1 MLSLLLLV
9 VITAFLSRM
18 YHKQVH
24 QLADGWFAQGE
35 RDMQA
40 GNVPGALTDY
50 RNALVYNPSNT
61 RFQFSL
67 ATALAAAGRGNEARA
82 YLLNLLSESPGRG
95 EVNLEL
101 ARVAAQNNQTADAVR
116 YYQGAI
122 YGEWD
127 ADPIATRWQIRKELC
142 EFLLDHG
149 FVKQATPEVIALEEN
164 TPPNDVQRLKIVG
177 QLLLRTQQWTRAQEL
192 YRDLLSTDRY
202 DEEALAGAAKT
213 AFELGQ
219 YSDALQYFNRLP
231 REAVTPRISQALTT
245 CRGACSAVDP
255 FVAGLSAKNKAL
267 RATDALTLAQT
278 RLQNCAR
285 QNGESLLETPPR
297 TDLQILWAQFQR
309 TQSDWTQRD
318 LERFPERLDASMEF
332 VFGVENAAQILR
344 RAPRRRSRALAAR
357 AQHFRGEPLSEIPTP
372 ALVTARPPEDATTVG
387 SPFPA
392 RSSFPLAGKPGPQRF
407 SLCGR
412 IGYSSCL
419 RCSLESFRGLP
430 LSVSAWRLI
439 LDANYAAGTVVVP
452 IISASRPCAGTR
464 RSCCGRAGD
473 PRVSGRSWQRSESHQ
488 EQQFTFRMAT
498 CRLVTVIG
506 KFVTSAIAIGSG
518 QTWVPKT
525 LRCRWAPASLH

>member
-1 MLSLLLLV
+1 MSATTDASLPGNSPRIYSRELVFLLCVLSLLLLV

-24 QLADGWFAQGE
+24 QLADGWFEQGE

-40 GNVPGALTDY
+40 GNITGALTDY

-67 ATALAAAGRGNEARA
+67 AKALAAAGHGDEARA

-101 ARVAAQNNQTADAVR
+101 ARIAAQNSQTADAVR

-149 FVKQATPEVIALEEN
+149 FVKQATPEVIALAEN

-177 QLLLRTQQWTRAQEL
+177 EFLLRTQQWTRAQEL
-192 YRDLLSTDRY
+192 YRDLLAADRY

-219 YSDALQYFNRLP
+219 YSDALQYFNHLP
-231 REAVTPRISQALTT
+231 RERRDAPDLANAYEMSQRVL
-245 CRGACSAVDP
+245 AVDP
-255 FVAGLSAKNKAL
+255 FVTGLSANTKAQ
-267 RATDALTLAQT
+267 RATAALALAQT

-297 TDLQILWAQFQR
+297 TDLQILWVQLQR
-309 TQSDWTQRD
+309 TQMR
-318 LERFPERLDASMEF
+318 LE
-332 VFGVENAAQILR
+332 
-344 RAPRRRSRALAAR
+344 
-357 AQHFRGEPLSEIPTP
+357 
-372 ALVTARPPEDATTVG
+372 
-387 SPFPA
+387 
-392 RSSFPLAGKPGPQRF
+392 
-407 SLCGR
+407 
-412 IGYSSCL
+412 
-419 RCSLESFRGLP
+419 
-430 LSVSAWRLI
+430 
-439 LDANYAAGTVVVP
+439 
-452 IISASRPCAGTR
+452 
-464 RSCCGRAGD
+464 
-473 PRVSGRSWQRSESHQ
+473 
-488 EQQFTFRMAT
+488 
-498 CRLVTVIG
+498 
-506 KFVTSAIAIGSG
+506 
-518 QTWVPKT
+518 
-525 LRCRWAPASLH
+525 